1 MSWPRQIVFEQALGA
16 KEIADINAL
25 ARDLPASTNDQTI
38 QDPAVRYAQARWL
51 QPSPRTQFIRD
62 LVDEMV
68 RIANREFAYDIDTFR
83 EPLLHVTYPVGGH
96 FCWHT
101 DTAYGSMATRKLSV
115 SVLLCDPDSYEGGRL
130 EFCPGGALKNATE
143 AGSAVVFPSYMAHR
157 ITPVTR
163 GERVALV
170 AWMHGR
176 EFR

>member
-1 MSWPRQIVFEQALGA
+1 MSWPRQIVFERALDSSQIA
-16 KEIADINAL
+16 EINHL
-25 ARDLPASTNDQTI
+25 ASRIAASTNDQTI
-38 QDPAVRYAQARWL
+38 RNRDLRYAQARWL
-51 QPSPRTQFIRD
+51 YPSAETQFIRN
-62 LVDEMV
+62 LLDEMI
-68 RIANREFAYDIDTFR
+68 RIANREFGYDIDTFR

-96 FCWHT
+96 FSWHT
-101 DTAYGSMATRKLSV
+101 DTAYASMATRKLSV
-115 SVLLCDPDSYEGGRL
+115 SILLSEPDSYEGGHL